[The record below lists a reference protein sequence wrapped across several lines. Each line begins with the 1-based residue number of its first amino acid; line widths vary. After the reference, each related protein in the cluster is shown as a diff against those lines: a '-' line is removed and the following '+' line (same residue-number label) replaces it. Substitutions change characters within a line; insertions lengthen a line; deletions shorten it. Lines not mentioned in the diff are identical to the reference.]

1 MLILTRKQNERIV
14 IEMMGETIEIV
25 VTETS
30 SNKARIGI
38 KAPLEANI
46 VRAELLNKPG
56 IAEPASC

>member
-1 MLILTRKQNERIV
+1 MLILTRKKNERIF
-14 IEMMGETIEIV
+14 IEISGETIEVV

-56 IAEPASC
+56 IAKPASC